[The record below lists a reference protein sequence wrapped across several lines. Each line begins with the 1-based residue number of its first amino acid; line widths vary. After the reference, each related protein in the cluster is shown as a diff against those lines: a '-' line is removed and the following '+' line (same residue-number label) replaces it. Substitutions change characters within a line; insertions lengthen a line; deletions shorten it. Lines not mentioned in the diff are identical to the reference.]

1 MRYGPD
7 DKFWVVVDP
16 KPHST
21 LDDLVYEA
29 SLRDLDLQFKGGLQ
43 IDENPTLFTD
53 RQEAR
58 LEAYG
63 RLTAMRASQAILRAS
78 RENPDTRID
87 RVEVYGADGEV
98 AMPIQ
103 HRRMAPRTTSLS
115 GATGGRWRLTT
126 RAPSGS
132 RGRAPG
138 AGSTKTSA
146 AWWPKRRA

>member
-7 DKFWVVVDP
+7 HKFWVVVDP
-16 KPHST
+16 TPHST
-21 LDDLVYEA
+21 LDDLVFEA

-63 RLTAMRASQAILRAS
+63 RMTALRAGQAILRAG

-87 RVEVYGADGEV
+87 RIEIYGTDGALVFEADLPSEVD
-98 AMPIQ
+98 
-103 HRRMAPRTTSLS
+103 
-115 GATGGRWRLTT
+115 
-126 RAPSGS
+126 
-132 RGRAPG
+132 
-138 AGSTKTSA
+138 
-146 AWWPKRRA
+146 